1 MENGHF
7 EISGKIPN
15 LTVTDKSA
23 NGKITSTN
31 SGFNNMSTAYDHIKT
46 EIRKWAKRYGL
57 TVNSIK
63 RESYGFRVS
72 YKIGTSAYNKIFEF
86 KDKTTT

>member
-1 MENGHF
+1 MENAHF

-31 SGFNNMSTAYDHIKT
+31 SGFNTMATAYAHIKT

-63 RESYGFRVS
+63 RESNGFRVS
-72 YKIGTSAYNKIFEF
+72 YKIGITAANKIIEF
-86 KDKTTT
+86 KDKTI